1 MFSSKYHLPHNA
13 VRIDEF
19 NHMLNSIDLN
29 KEFYTYKELRLL
41 FLQKQIAS
49 NKLSDFHNKYDQNLR
64 EHRSHIIRGIY
75 NDAIICPSEE
85 NLNRLLEVQYTPRKT
100 FKQVWNETVR
110 DYTEFF
116 AFLGLLP
123 TYYKGRAGGDNRHYV
138 SDRLK
143 CYIQGELSLEDL
155 LLDFKFRNTSKNEDN
170 YEMYSITVRPFV
182 VALKALK
189 YFFDNGFNRVN
200 RNIISAIVVYAK
212 NDSDSSIYE
221 LCKCFDNPESSI
233 NTYCD
238 MFASGDSVQRE
249 LGRASTFLSP
259 YLRAMGYVE
268 DLQGVSYYTRGTRTI
283 DLNSFPSQA
292 VYCGTRIG
300 SSGIALTPEIGQVIY
315 QLLGLA
321 KKRIESVPYSRVFRE
336 NMDINDQR
344 FIVEELSSMG
354 CISCDTN
361 SQTIFIH
368 PVNKQFAINP
378 YTDFYTCSDSNF
390 VNNID
395 FTRTNLEGIR
405 VENTYQEFD
414 NDISLIEPIAKG
426 SNGAKY
432 EEAIYNLLQKH
443 FPVFNAK
450 WYGQSSAGQRLSD
463 IYITTN
469 ILDDENQPQ
478 KIAIII
484 ECKAGN
490 AIRAID
496 ERKEADD
503 IKRTLSKNNGD
514 KVSGVWYWIVD
525 SDSLPS
531 VNSHGGYRSNDNS
544 YSFIEKL
551 NYLQY
556 TILANKRVPS
566 LVTAFSF
573 DAIKGY
579 LTYLY
584 AQLNENGPIEEIN
597 RINAP
602 HFWVWS
608 KKFMHLQYVQVYKEW
623 R

>member
-64 EHRSHIIRGIY
+64 EHRSYIIRGIY

-100 FKQVWNETVR
+100 FKHVWNETVR

-238 MFASGDSVQRE
+238 MFASGDSVQKE

-268 DLQGVSYYTRGTRTI
+268 DLRGVSYYTRGMRTI

-405 VENTYQEFD
+405 FENTYQEFD

-556 TILANKRVPS
+556 MILANKRVPS